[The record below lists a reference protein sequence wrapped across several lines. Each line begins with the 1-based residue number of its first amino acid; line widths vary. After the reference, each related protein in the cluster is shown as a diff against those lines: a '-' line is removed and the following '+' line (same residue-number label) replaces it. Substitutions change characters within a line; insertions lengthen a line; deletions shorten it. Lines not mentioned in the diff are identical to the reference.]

1 MKEMPPITEL
11 VPHRGAML
19 LIERL
24 VSVSPD
30 HALAEAKT
38 GGDHVFFREGQGIPA
53 YVGLEMMAQTVC
65 AWDGYW
71 RRQNKQ
77 GPAIGFLLGCRR
89 YSTAR
94 PYFLEQ
100 ETLCVEAI
108 PMLADSEM
116 GSFRCRIHTPDGQ
129 ELASGMISAYR
140 PAHSTG
146 K

>member
-1 MKEMPPITEL
+1 MKDLPPITDL
-11 VPHRGAML
+11 IPHRGAML
-19 LIERL
+19 LIARL
-24 VSVSPD
+24 MSVTRD

-38 GGDHVFFREGQGIPA
+38 GGDHVFFREGKGIPA
-53 YVGLEMMAQTVC
+53 YIGLEMMAQTVC

-71 RRQNKQ
+71 RRQATQ

-89 YSTAR
+89 YSTTR

-116 GSFRCRIHTPDGQ
+116 GSFRCRIYTPDGQ
-129 ELASGMISAYR
+129 DLASSTISAYR
-140 PAHSTG
+140 PAYSTG
-146 K
+146 G